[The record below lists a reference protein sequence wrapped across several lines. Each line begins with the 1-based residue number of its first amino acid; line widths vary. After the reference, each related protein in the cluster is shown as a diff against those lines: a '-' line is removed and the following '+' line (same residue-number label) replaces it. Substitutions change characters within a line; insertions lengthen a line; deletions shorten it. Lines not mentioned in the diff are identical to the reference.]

1 MNLNK
6 VQIAGRLTRDPEVR
20 FTTSGTAISDISLA
34 VSRFWK
40 NDKGESQEETDFI
53 NVTAFGRSAE
63 IIEKH
68 LHKGS
73 PIFVKQTGAKRSK
86 LKVIA
91 KSMQFVGP
99 KRTDAF
105 GCACKNSAH
114 VRHRPHPPQHVAQLR
129 QKIPIWTLSRGTSP
143 SDQLLNKA
151 PWANRANDRLRAK
164 PNTRC
169 DECRI
174 YRSIYLRSRGYPSSF
189 YRVSK
194 PCNKPQPARLV

>member
-53 NVTAFGRSAE
+53 DVTAFGRSAE

-73 PIFVKQTGAKRSK
+73 PIFVKQPGAKRSK

-99 KRTDAF
+99 KPQASEPTPSAAPARTARTS
-105 GCACKNSAH
+105 GTGRTRLN
-114 VRHRPHPPQHVAQLR
+114 
-129 QKIPIWTLSRGTSP
+129 TSP
-143 SDQLLNKA
+143 SSDK
-151 PWANRANDRLRAK
+151 
-164 PNTRC
+164 
-169 DECRI
+169 
-174 YRSIYLRSRGYPSSF
+174 RSRSG
-189 YRVSK
+189 R
-194 PCNKPQPARLV
+194 

>member
-53 NVTAFGRSAE
+53 NATAFGRSAE

-99 KRTDAF
+99 KPQASEPTPSAAPARTARTS
-105 GCACKNSAH
+105 GTGRTRLN
-114 VRHRPHPPQHVAQLR
+114 
-129 QKIPIWTLSRGTSP
+129 TSP
-143 SDQLLNKA
+143 SSDK
-151 PWANRANDRLRAK
+151 
-164 PNTRC
+164 
-169 DECRI
+169 
-174 YRSIYLRSRGYPSSF
+174 RSRSG
-189 YRVSK
+189 R
-194 PCNKPQPARLV
+194 

>member
-53 NVTAFGRSAE
+53 NATAFGRSAE

-68 LHKGS
+68 LHKRS

-99 KRTDAF
+99 KPQASEPTPSAAPARTARTS
-105 GCACKNSAH
+105 GTGRLN
-114 VRHRPHPPQHVAQLR
+114 
-129 QKIPIWTLSRGTSP
+129 TSP
-143 SDQLLNKA
+143 SSDK
-151 PWANRANDRLRAK
+151 
-164 PNTRC
+164 
-169 DECRI
+169 
-174 YRSIYLRSRGYPSSF
+174 RSRSG
-189 YRVSK
+189 R
-194 PCNKPQPARLV
+194 

>member
-53 NVTAFGRSAE
+53 NATAFGRSAE

-99 KRTDAF
+99 KPQSSEPTPSAAPARTARTS
-105 GCACKNSAH
+105 GTGRTRLN
-114 VRHRPHPPQHVAQLR
+114 
-129 QKIPIWTLSRGTSP
+129 TSP
-143 SDQLLNKA
+143 SSDK
-151 PWANRANDRLRAK
+151 
-164 PNTRC
+164 
-169 DECRI
+169 
-174 YRSIYLRSRGYPSSF
+174 RSRSG
-189 YRVSK
+189 R
-194 PCNKPQPARLV
+194 

>member
-53 NVTAFGRSAE
+53 DVTAFGRSAE

-73 PIFVKQTGAKRSK
+73 PIFVEGRLKLDQWDDKQTGAKLQVESDRQVNAIRRSQ
-86 LKVIA
+86 A
-91 KSMQFVGP
+91 ASQ
-99 KRTDAF
+99 RTDAF

-129 QKIPIWTLSRGTSP
+129 QKIPIWTLSPGGHP
-143 SDQLLNKA
+143 LLIN
-151 PWANRANDRLRAK
+151 
-164 PNTRC
+164 
-169 DECRI
+169 
-174 YRSIYLRSRGYPSSF
+174 S
-189 YRVSK
+189 
-194 PCNKPQPARLV
+194 

>member
-1 MNLNK
+1 MNVNK

-53 NVTAFGRSAE
+53 DVTAFGRSAE

-73 PIFVKQTGAKRSK
+73 PIFVEGRLKLDQWDDKQTGAKRSK

-99 KRTDAF
+99 KPQAQ
-105 GCACKNSAH
+105 NSALH
-114 VRHRPHPPQHVAQLR
+114 LAKQLR
-129 QKIPIWTLSRGTSP
+129 LRG
-143 SDQLLNKA
+143 
-151 PWANRANDRLRAK
+151 
-164 PNTRC
+164 
-169 DECRI
+169 
-174 YRSIYLRSRGYPSSF
+174 
-189 YRVSK
+189 
-194 PCNKPQPARLV
+194 

>member
-53 NVTAFGRSAE
+53 DVTAFGRSAE

-73 PIFVKQTGAKRSK
+73 PIFVEGRLKLDQWDDKQTGAKRSK

-99 KRTDAF
+99 KPQASEPTPSAAPARTARTS
-105 GCACKNSAH
+105 GTGRTRLN
-114 VRHRPHPPQHVAQLR
+114 
-129 QKIPIWTLSRGTSP
+129 TSP
-143 SDQLLNKA
+143 SSDK
-151 PWANRANDRLRAK
+151 
-164 PNTRC
+164 
-169 DECRI
+169 I
-174 YRSIYLRSRGYPSSF
+174 SRSGR
-189 YRVSK
+189 
-194 PCNKPQPARLV
+194 

>member
-6 VQIAGRLTRDPEVR
+6 VQIAGRLARDPEVR

-53 NVTAFGRSAE
+53 DVTAFGRSAE

-73 PIFVKQTGAKRSK
+73 PIFVEGRLKLDQWDDKQTGAKRSK

-99 KRTDAF
+99 KPQAQGSFFAF
-105 GCACKNSAH
+105 CKTFWF
-114 VRHRPHPPQHVAQLR
+114 RGW
-129 QKIPIWTLSRGTSP
+129 IW
-143 SDQLLNKA
+143 
-151 PWANRANDRLRAK
+151 
-164 PNTRC
+164 C
-169 DECRI
+169 
-174 YRSIYLRSRGYPSSF
+174 
-189 YRVSK
+189 
-194 PCNKPQPARLV
+194 

>member
-53 NVTAFGRSAE
+53 NATAFGHSAE

-99 KRTDAF
+99 KPQASEPTPSAAPARTARTS
-105 GCACKNSAH
+105 GTGRTRLN
-114 VRHRPHPPQHVAQLR
+114 
-129 QKIPIWTLSRGTSP
+129 TSP
-143 SDQLLNKA
+143 SSDK
-151 PWANRANDRLRAK
+151 
-164 PNTRC
+164 
-169 DECRI
+169 
-174 YRSIYLRSRGYPSSF
+174 RSRSG
-189 YRVSK
+189 R
-194 PCNKPQPARLV
+194 

>member
-53 NVTAFGRSAE
+53 DVTAFGRSAE

-73 PIFVKQTGAKRSK
+73 PIFV
-86 LKVIA
+86 
-91 KSMQFVGP
+91 
-99 KRTDAF
+99 
-105 GCACKNSAH
+105 
-114 VRHRPHPPQHVAQLR
+114 
-129 QKIPIWTLSRGTSP
+129 
-143 SDQLLNKA
+143 
-151 PWANRANDRLRAK
+151 
-164 PNTRC
+164 
-169 DECRI
+169 
-174 YRSIYLRSRGYPSSF
+174 
-189 YRVSK
+189 
-194 PCNKPQPARLV
+194 

>member
-99 KRTDAF
+99 KPQASEPTPSAAPARTARTS
-105 GCACKNSAH
+105 GTGRTRLN
-114 VRHRPHPPQHVAQLR
+114 
-129 QKIPIWTLSRGTSP
+129 TSP
-143 SDQLLNKA
+143 SSDK
-151 PWANRANDRLRAK
+151 
-164 PNTRC
+164 
-169 DECRI
+169 
-174 YRSIYLRSRGYPSSF
+174 RSRSG
-189 YRVSK
+189 R
-194 PCNKPQPARLV
+194 

>member
-53 NVTAFGRSAE
+53 DVTAFGRSAE

-73 PIFVKQTGAKRSK
+73 PIFVEGRLKLDQWDDKKTGAKRSK

-99 KRTDAF
+99 KPQAQGSFFAF
-105 GCACKNSAH
+105 CK
-114 VRHRPHPPQHVAQLR
+114 
-129 QKIPIWTLSRGTSP
+129 T
-143 SDQLLNKA
+143 
-151 PWANRANDRLRAK
+151 
-164 PNTRC
+164 
-169 DECRI
+169 
-174 YRSIYLRSRGYPSSF
+174 F
-189 YRVSK
+189 
-194 PCNKPQPARLV
+194 